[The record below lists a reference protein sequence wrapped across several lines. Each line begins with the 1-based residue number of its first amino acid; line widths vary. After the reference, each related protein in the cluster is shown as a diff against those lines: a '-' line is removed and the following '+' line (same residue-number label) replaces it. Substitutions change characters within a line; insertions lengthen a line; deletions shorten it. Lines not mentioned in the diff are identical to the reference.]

1 MFKNLNFN
9 VRLSS
14 EPGFSQHWDF
24 SHDTKLKFSI
34 MTTSIIPVL
43 AAMYLG
49 STFNLIKYEKGN
61 ADVFDE
67 KTLEGNL
74 QVIDRSFTRSQYK
87 LVETSTQAREF
98 LDVSGA
104 LSLRI
109 KKGDI
114 TVDGTGAYLKDMA
127 NRQKFVELLVRVQHE
142 TVTETIPSHLKPK
155 TDWMS
160 MSPDSVGTH
169 YVRSITYGGE
179 LIASLRLKA
188 NNREEREIIKA
199 AVSANLQLT
208 GTFDLNANGSF
219 DKLRKDLAGM
229 YNEEIKIMATKSP
242 SSPPQTVEELMKL
255 VADYPK
261 EIKTIGNGK
270 GKALKAELYPLSSLK
285 SDFPNYLP
293 NSAINSLLNDVET
306 KYDDIRI
313 VMHEII
319 PWNTKRPDSSEEE
332 DEMVNE
338 LWETLQQAQAAFHKA
353 INELDVS
360 ITGKIT
366 QFNKAFES
374 YGTGKNNTPNRFQR
388 WFWRL
393 KHEITKEPIVWEK
406 PDGSGGVYINWGSD
420 KCRSTSLT
428 NPEVTLLYSGRAA
441 GTLLNA
447 WAGGRNFE
455 CMKTTEPQLS
465 RAVATQPKPAYLDA
479 VEYRTLIEPDKSR
492 PIPCAAC
499 LVADTVAV
507 KTLYARKTCPRNW
520 KKEYSGVTMAD
531 SSSKV
536 DVDFMCLNKEI
547 FEVPN
552 SSEAGSHT
560 AKLNPVWMNC
570 EKCDGEKIVPCVVCS
585 YENKS
590 EMF

>member
-1 MFKNLNFN
+1 
-9 VRLSS
+9 
-14 EPGFSQHWDF
+14 
-24 SHDTKLKFSI
+24 
-34 MTTSIIPVL
+34 MTTAIIPVL

-49 STFNLIKYEKGN
+49 STFNLVKYQKGN
-61 ADVFDE
+61 ADVFDQN
-67 KTLEGNL
+67 TLEGNL

-114 TVDGTGAYLKDMA
+114 SVDGTGAYLKDIA
-127 NRQKFVELLVRVQHE
+127 DRQKFVELLVRVQHE

-155 TDWMS
+155 LDWMS
-160 MSPDSVGTH
+160 MPPESVGTH

-188 NNREEREIIKA
+188 SNKEEREMIKA

-229 YNEEIKIMATKSP
+229 YNEEIKVMATKSP

-255 VADYPK
+255 VEDYPK
-261 EIKTIGNGK
+261 EIKTINKGK

-319 PWNTKRPDSSEEE
+319 PWNNNRLDSTEEE
-332 DEMVNE
+332 DEMV
-338 LWETLQQAQAAFHKA
+338 ETLYAALSQAQAAFHKA

-360 ITGKIT
+360 IKGKVN
-366 QFNKAFES
+366 QFEEAFKA
-374 YGTGKNNTPNRFQR
+374 YGTGKENVPNRFQR

-393 KHEITKEPIVWEK
+393 RH
-406 PDGSGGVYINWGSD
+406 
-420 KCRSTSLT
+420 
-428 NPEVTLLYSGRAA
+428 
-441 GTLLNA
+441 
-447 WAGGRNFE
+447 
-455 CMKTTEPQLS
+455 
-465 RAVATQPKPAYLDA
+465 
-479 VEYRTLIEPDKSR
+479 
-492 PIPCAAC
+492 
-499 LVADTVAV
+499 
-507 KTLYARKTCPRNW
+507 
-520 KKEYSGVTMAD
+520 
-531 SSSKV
+531 
-536 DVDFMCLNKEI
+536 
-547 FEVPN
+547 
-552 SSEAGSHT
+552 
-560 AKLNPVWMNC
+560 
-570 EKCDGEKIVPCVVCS
+570 KI
-585 YENKS
+585 
-590 EMF
+590 